1 MSLIPSSRCRLSAIG
16 ILLSIGLLGCANQ
29 PSVLTEV
36 DEQINLPNSFSLPGQ
51 DLIQEKWWLAFHD
64 EKLNTLIDLALTN
77 NFDLRS
83 SFAAVQKAQAV
94 KKQAGGDRGLNVGA
108 DFQLRDVNDVK
119 QYTGSIEASYEL
131 DLWGE
136 LRAASDSANFD
147 FIASQQDYRTAAISL
162 SAEVATTWYELLAAE
177 QALAVYQ
184 QQLTVNEDILTLAQE
199 QFVNGV
205 STISDSTQQAAQVAS
220 SRAGLAN
227 QQATVQV
234 LRHSLNV
241 LLGREVN
248 YPIDTESAALISLP
262 PLPITGI
269 PSEILAQRP
278 DIMSQWFDIKSKQAE
293 VAEAV
298 ASRYPSLSL
307 GLTRQGLSASASDL
321 FTSWSTTL
329 IASLAVDLWTSGKNT
344 AIIEERRASVEGSV
358 NDYGQMVLEAVKETE
373 DALSRERY
381 TKQRLDHLELQ
392 HELTYQALEQLKSY
406 YINGSS
412 SFTAVLTSL
421 NSAQNLDINLINVR
435 QSLIANRISLYRT
448 LSAGWDLPEQ
458 TR

>member
-1 MSLIPSSRCRLSAIG
+1 MSLLLTPRRRLSITG
-16 ILLSIGLLGCANQ
+16 IVLAFGLLGCANQ

-36 DEQINLPNSFSLPGQ
+36 DEQINLSDSFTLPGE
-51 DLIQEKWWLAFHD
+51 DIVQEQWWLAFQD
-64 EKLNTLIDLALTN
+64 DKLNSLIDLSLN
-77 NFDLRS
+77 SNFDLRS

-94 KKQAGGDRGLNVGA
+94 RKQAGGDRGINIGA
-108 DFQLRDVNDVK
+108 DLQLRDVNDVK
-119 QYTGSIEASYEL
+119 QYTGSLEASYEL

-136 LRAASDSANFD
+136 LRAASKSANYD

-177 QALAVYQ
+177 QALTVYQ
-184 QQLTVNEDILTLAQE
+184 QQLSVNENILVLAQE
-199 QFVNGV
+199 QFINGV
-205 STISDSTQQAAQVAS
+205 STIADSTQQAAQVAS
-220 SRAGLAN
+220 SKAGLAN

-241 LLGREVN
+241 LLGRDVN
-248 YPIDTESAALISLP
+248 HPIDTQNAEIKPLP
-262 PLPITGI
+262 PLPLTGI

-307 GLTRQGLSASASDL
+307 GLNRQGLASSAADL
-321 FTSWSTTL
+321 FSSWSTIF
-329 IASLAVDLWTSGKNT
+329 IANLAVDLWTSGKNT
-344 AIIEERRASVEGSV
+344 AIIEERRASVEQSV
-358 NDYGQMVLEAVKETE
+358 NTYGQMVLEAVQETE

-381 TKQRLDHLELQ
+381 TTQRLEHLELQ
-392 HELTYQALEQLKSY
+392 HQLTYQALEQLKSY
-406 YINGSS
+406 YVNGSS
-412 SFTAVLTSL
+412 TFTSVLTSL

-435 QSLIANRISLYRT
+435 QSLIENRISLYRT

>member
-1 MSLIPSSRCRLSAIG
+1 MLLIPSSRCRLSAIG

-29 PSVLTEV
+29 PSVLTDV

-51 DLIQEKWWLAFHD
+51 ELIQEKWWLAFHD
-64 EKLNTLIDLALTN
+64 EKLNTLIDIALTK

-83 SFAAVQKAQAV
+83 SFAAVQEAQAV
-94 KKQAGGDRGLNVGA
+94 KKQANGDQGLNVSA